1 MVTEKEITIKD
12 ISEFFFFIIG
22 RSNIAA
28 NLPYAMPGT
37 ARSTKTG
44 PPERAFSN
52 LGFATVTRKIIYTY
66 CLVRRWISRIINPSK
81 VIYPRALGRGK
92 ITLVG

>member
-12 ISEFFFFIIG
+12 ISDFFFFIIG

-44 PPERAFSN
+44 PPVILRQPYLVER
-52 LGFATVTRKIIYTY
+52 
-66 CLVRRWISRIINPSK
+66 
-81 VIYPRALGRGK
+81 
-92 ITLVG
+92 